1 MTGWLDVAWQFFH
14 HMNNGAPKDDV
25 NKGKVE
31 RRFLLLVTAQNC
43 SIMVILV
50 SDLKVL

>member
-1 MTGWLDVAWQFFH
+1 MAWQFFP

-31 RRFLLLVTAQNC
+31 RSFLLLLTAQNY

-50 SDLKVL
+50 SDLNVL